1 VPAPATNQRVCK
13 DFALRPVP
21 SCSAFSFH
29 LPGPGRVRC
38 CYPALSFAAMP
49 QGFAALARGEARRQC
64 GPRLPAP
71 SLESRALKRCIS
83 SAVQGG
89 GFTKSGSFF
98 TTRLF
103 FTLGAGPGIFFTFG
117 TGPGMAGGRGSAAA
131 SYGGGSGGRFIGVNR
146 VAAACDTNTC
156 TADRQ

>member
-1 VPAPATNQRVCK
+1 MPAPATNQRVCK

-89 GFTKSGSFF
+89 GFTKSGSFYF
-98 TTRLF
+98 MAFSCNSLMTSSMLILSRVFLTSPQTTMMAFLSLTVSLSRLY
-103 FTLGAGPGIFFTFG
+103 L
-117 TGPGMAGGRGSAAA
+117 SE
-131 SYGGGSGGRFIGVNR
+131 
-146 VAAACDTNTC
+146 
-156 TADRQ
+156 